1 MISAPETAAP
11 LESVTNPVT
20 WPLEDCASALWFAT
34 RNPHKPTNESSI
46 ENKHANLRFPDLCIF
61 MTSGSIGRTTAV
73 YAPRSRGTRFY
84 VQGVWN
90 EQLLSCYPKERF
102 FCRLTSSY

>member
-1 MISAPETAAP
+1 
-11 LESVTNPVT
+11 
-20 WPLEDCASALWFAT
+20 
-34 RNPHKPTNESSI
+34 
-46 ENKHANLRFPDLCIF
+46 